1 MILLMAPKKNSAAVE
16 LGRLGGQ
23 AKVAK
28 GFSAMDPERRADIS
42 KRAAAKRWGPKKKK
56 KAEK

>member
-1 MILLMAPKKNSAAVE
+1 MATKKNSAAVE

-28 GFSAMDPERRADIS
+28 GFSAMDPDRLADIAR
-42 KRAAAKRWGPKKKK
+42 KAAAKRWGPKKKK
-56 KAEK
+56 ATQQLVP